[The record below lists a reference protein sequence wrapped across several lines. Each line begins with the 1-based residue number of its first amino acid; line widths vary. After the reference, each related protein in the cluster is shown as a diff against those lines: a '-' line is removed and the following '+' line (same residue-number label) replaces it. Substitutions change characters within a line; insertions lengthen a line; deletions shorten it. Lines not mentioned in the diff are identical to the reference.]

1 MKKFLS
7 ILLALLLCLGVFA
20 GCKKQENG
28 GVIAEV
34 EGREIS
40 FNDFLDTLDYYVY
53 YLSIDASSASSKESV
68 MQLAQQ
74 ILDSMVLSEV
84 VYAKGEELG
93 YYDFSEEERA
103 KIEEDV
109 ASQMSAGRESIEAS
123 VKEQNPDLS
132 EADLETKINLE
143 MVNQGYIEEDFRSY
157 YEDSLVYD
165 KVFAHFTDDISV
177 QDQEVREEYDRLVEE
192 AKAGYADGTASF
204 ENDALSG
211 GAIYYTPAG
220 YRRVKHI
227 LIGFDT
233 ETSNKLSELYSADDQ
248 AAYDAYLQEA
258 LAGIKSKAEDVRSKI
273 NADGSN
279 FADLMSEYSEDPGAA
294 YYPDGYVV
302 GQENSTYYEDFV
314 TGVFALKNVGDV
326 SALVSS
332 PSGYHIIRLEEILPE
347 GPAKY
352 EDVQATISAS
362 LLETRKSDA
371 FFELCETW
379 RDEMKVK
386 TYPEKYQVYLDNY
399 YADLETSA
407 SQ

>member
-7 ILLALLLCLGVFA
+7 ILLVLLLCLGAFA
-20 GCKKQENG
+20 GCKKQERG
-28 GVIAEV
+28 GVIAKV
-34 EGREIS
+34 GSREIA
-40 FNDFLDTLDYYVY
+40 FDDFLDTLDYYVY
-53 YLSIDASSASSKESV
+53 YLSIDASNASSKESV

-93 YYDFSEEERA
+93 YYEFSEEERA
-103 KIEEDV
+103 KIEENV
-109 ASQMSAGRESIEAS
+109 ASEMSSGRQSIES
-123 VKEQNPDLS
+123 SIKEQNPDLS
-132 EADLETKINLE
+132 EADLETKVSLE
-143 MVNQGYIEEDFRSY
+143 MANQGYIEEDFRTY

-177 QDQEVREEYDRLVEE
+177 QEQEVREEYDRLVEE
-192 AKAGYADGTASF
+192 AKTGYADGTASF

-233 ETSNKLSELYSADDQ
+233 ETSSKLSELYSAGDQ

-258 LAGIKSKAEDVRSKI
+258 LAGLQPKAEDVRAKI

-279 FADLMSEYSEDPGAA
+279 FADLMGEYSADPGAA

-314 TGVFALKNVGDV
+314 KGVFALNNVGDI

-332 PSGYHIIRLEEILPE
+332 PSGYHIIRLEEILQE

-362 LLETRKSDA
+362 LLESKKSDA
-371 FFELCETW
+371 FFEMCETW

-399 YADLETSA
+399 YADLDASA

>member
-7 ILLALLLCLGVFA
+7 ILLALLLCLGAFA

-28 GVIAEV
+28 GVIAKV

-109 ASQMSAGRESIEAS
+109 AAQMSAGRESIEAS

>member
-7 ILLALLLCLGVFA
+7 ILLALLLCLGAFA

-28 GVIAEV
+28 GVIAKV

-109 ASQMSAGRESIEAS
+109 ASQMSAGRQSIEAS

-233 ETSNKLSELYSADDQ
+233 ETSSKLSELYSAGDQ

-273 NADGSN
+273 SADGSN
-279 FADLMSEYSEDPGAA
+279 FADLMSEYSEDPGAT
-294 YYPDGYVV
+294 YYPNGYVV

-326 SALVSS
+326 SELVSS
-332 PSGYHIIRLEEILPE
+332 PSGYHIIRLEEILEE

>member
-7 ILLALLLCLGVFA
+7 ILLALLLCLGAFA
-20 GCKKQENG
+20 GCKKQEGG
-28 GVIAEV
+28 GVIAKV
-34 EGREIS
+34 DNREIS

-53 YLSIDASSASSKESV
+53 YLGIDASDASSKENV

-103 KIEEDV
+103 EIEENV
-109 ASQMSAGRESIEAS
+109 ASEMSSGRQTIEAS

-132 EADLETKINLE
+132 EADLETKVNLE
-143 MVNQGYIEEDFRSY
+143 MANQGYIEEDFRSY

-192 AKAGYADGTASF
+192 AKTGYADGTASV

-211 GAIYYTPAG
+211 GTMYYTPAG
-220 YRRVKHI
+220 YRRVQHI
-227 LIGFDT
+227 LIGFDS
-233 ETSNKLSELYSADDQ
+233 ETSSKLSELYSADDQ

-258 LAGIKSKAEDVRSKI
+258 LEGIKTKAEDVRAKI

-279 FADLMSEYSEDPGAA
+279 FADLMDEYSEDPGAT
-294 YYPDGYVV
+294 YYPEGYVV
-302 GQENSTYYEDFV
+302 GQENSTYYENFV
-314 TGVFALKNVGDV
+314 AGVFALQNVGDI
-326 SALVSS
+326 SELVSS
-332 PSGYHIIRLEEILPE
+332 PSGYHIIRLEEILEE
-347 GPAKY
+347 GPAEY

-362 LLETRKSDA
+362 LLDTKKSDT
-371 FFELCETW
+371 FFEMCETW
-379 RDEMKVK
+379 RDEMKIK
-386 TYPEKYQVYLDNY
+386 THPEKYQVYLDNY
-399 YADLETSA
+399 YADLEA
-407 SQ
+407 SS